1 MAVSQCRPADM
12 LTVAVVLR
20 EGIVLEH
27 GIDGAAPDI
36 DDVSL
41 LAVGVVFARSTTV
54 IRHLI
59 VFAVNPHGETDARN
73 DVRIVAVTLAGKR
86 HVNLAIGSDAPDV
99 GAAHPEVK
107 HRRGNNCAA
116 DDQHFTI
123 ALFYGKVAQMFLHDL
138 QMIRLPQ
145 PFVLLLVVAVGQL
158 ETASGN
164 LCTATLIAP
173 NLALTAGHCLL
184 TPPKGKADKAVALRF
199 VSNKGLWR
207 YDIHDIEGRVDPTL
221 GKRLKADGDG
231 WIVPPAA
238 APWDFGLIVLRN
250 PPSGITPLPLF
261 EGDKAA
267 LTAAL
272 KSAGRKVTQAG
283 YPEDHLDT
291 LYSHQNCE
299 VTGWAQTSVMSHQC
313 DTLPGDSG
321 SPLMLHTDDGW
332 QLIGV
337 QSSAPAA
344 KDRWRADNRAIS
356 VTGFRDKL
364 DQLSQK

>member
-1 MAVSQCRPADM
+1 MR
-12 LTVAVVLR
+12 TTIAVVL
-20 EGIVLEH
+20 
-27 GIDGAAPDI
+27 GAI
-36 DDVSL
+36 SL
-41 LAVGVVFARSTTV
+41 TSAFVFA
-54 IRHLI
+54 
-59 VFAVNPHGETDARN
+59 D
-73 DVRIVAVTLAGKR
+73 K
-86 HVNLAIGSDAPDV
+86 PDV
-99 GAAHPEVK
+99 AKSANDEVSTLFFG
-107 HRRGNNCAA
+107 H
-116 DDQHFTI
+116 DDRVPVNDTTQSPW
-123 ALFYGKVAQMFLHDL
+123 D
-138 QMIRLPQ
+138 
-145 PFVLLLVVAVGQL
+145 AVGQL

-207 YDIHDIEGRVDPTL
+207 YEIHDIEGRVDPTL

-364 DQLSQK
+364 DQLSQKLCSNAARQRGQRLHQASFTMIIPANSKTRPIQPLRFNR

>member
-1 MAVSQCRPADM
+1 M
-12 LTVAVVLR
+12 LTVTVVLR

-59 VFAVNPHGETDARN
+59 VFAVNSHGETDARN

-145 PFVLLLVVAVGQL
+145 PFVLLLVVVDHRL
-158 ETASGN
+158 EEVDLWLASQQ
-164 LCTATLIAP
+164 
-173 NLALTAGHCLL
+173 
-184 TPPKGKADKAVALRF
+184 RF
-199 VSNKGLWR
+199 A
-207 YDIHDIEGRVDPTL
+207 IH
-221 GKRLKADGDG
+221 
-231 WIVPPAA
+231 
-238 APWDFGLIVLRN
+238 
-250 PPSGITPLPLF
+250 
-261 EGDKAA
+261 
-267 LTAAL
+267 
-272 KSAGRKVTQAG
+272 
-283 YPEDHLDT
+283 
-291 LYSHQNCE
+291 
-299 VTGWAQTSVMSHQC
+299 
-313 DTLPGDSG
+313 LPGCRFAT
-321 SPLMLHTDDGW
+321 H
-332 QLIGV
+332 
-337 QSSAPAA
+337 
-344 KDRWRADNRAIS
+344 
-356 VTGFRDKL
+356 F
-364 DQLSQK
+364 

>member
-1 MAVSQCRPADM
+1 M
-12 LTVAVVLR
+12 
-20 EGIVLEH
+20 
-27 GIDGAAPDI
+27 
-36 DDVSL
+36 
-41 LAVGVVFARSTTV
+41 
-54 IRHLI
+54 
-59 VFAVNPHGETDARN
+59 
-73 DVRIVAVTLAGKR
+73 
-86 HVNLAIGSDAPDV
+86 
-99 GAAHPEVK
+99 
-107 HRRGNNCAA
+107 
-116 DDQHFTI
+116 
-123 ALFYGKVAQMFLHDL
+123 
-138 QMIRLPQ
+138 
-145 PFVLLLVVAVGQL
+145 
-158 ETASGN
+158 
-164 LCTATLIAP
+164 
-173 NLALTAGHCLL
+173 

-207 YDIHDIEGRVDPTL
+207 YEIHDIEGRVDPTL

-272 KSAGRKVTQAG
+272 KAAGRKVTQAG

-356 VTGFRDKL
+356 VTGFFATSWINCRKNNVSNAAPTARAACSSGKFHHDHSSQQQHQPIQPL
-364 DQLSQK
+364 RLTVDQNKIQPAANVAANTKTRPTMHKRQTSRSL